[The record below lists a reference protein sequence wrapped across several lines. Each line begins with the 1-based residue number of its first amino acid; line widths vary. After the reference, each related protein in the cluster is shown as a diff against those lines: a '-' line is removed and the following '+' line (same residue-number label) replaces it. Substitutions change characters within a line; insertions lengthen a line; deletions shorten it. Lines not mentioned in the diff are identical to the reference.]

1 MIQKPLPNFP
11 RLQTRLT
18 DEDVQHK
25 YGVTAVYRMNANESP
40 LGPSP
45 KVVAA
50 IQEAAPRLGLYP
62 TMGDEVLRNG
72 LAEVWGRGLTAEHF
86 FTGCSGY
93 EAFELAMRA
102 FVTEGAEVI
111 ITHPTFGIY
120 DKLTK
125 LLRGE
130 IVQVPRLLPNFELDV
145 DGILTAVTDKTKVV
159 IICNPNNPTGNITS
173 VADMERLVR
182 GLPDDVLLISDE
194 VYIHFVRDAAFPD
207 SLQYVLEER
216 PIVLIHSFSKSY
228 GLAGLRL
235 GYGIAPPDIANYIAG
250 LQRGFH
256 QNHLALTAGAAA
268 LADQAHLQKN
278 VQVALDGK
286 AWLFM
291 QLDRLDIAYW
301 PSETN
306 FFVAKMPID
315 PDTVVERLLSYGVM
329 IRAPQGPGLDGCVR
343 ISVGTPEGNA
353 ALVRGLEEILSK
365 RY

>member
-1 MIQKPLPNFP
+1 MLEKPLPHFP

-18 DEDVQHK
+18 DDDMREK
-25 YGVTAVYRMNANESP
+25 YGVAAVYRMNANESP

-45 KVVAA
+45 SVVAA
-50 IQEAAPRLGLYP
+50 IQAAAPSLGFYP
-62 TMGDEVLRNG
+62 TMGDERLREG
-72 LAEVWGRGLTAEHF
+72 LANVWGQALTADHF

-93 EAFELAMRA
+93 EALELAMRA
-102 FVTEGAEVI
+102 YVSEGDEVI
-111 ITHPTFGIY
+111 LSHPTFGIY

-125 LLRGE
+125 LLRGTP
-130 IVQVPRLLPNFELDV
+130 VQVPRLLPNFELDI
-145 DGILTAVTDKTKVV
+145 DGILTAVTGRTKVV
-159 IICNPNNPTGNITS
+159 LICNPNNPTGNITS
-173 VADMERLVR
+173 AADMERLVH

-207 SLQYVLEER
+207 SVKYVLEKR

-228 GLAGLRL
+228 GLAGMRL

-256 QNHLALTAGAAA
+256 QNHIALTAGVAA
-268 LADQAHLQKN
+268 LADQDHLQKN

-286 AWLFM
+286 KWLFEQM
-291 QLDRLDIAYW
+291 DRLDIAYW

-315 PDTVVERLLSYGVM
+315 PDTVVERLLAYGVM
-329 IRAPQGPGLDGCVR
+329 IRAPQGPGMDGCVR
-343 ISVGTPEGNA
+343 ISVSTPEGNA
-353 ALVRGLEEILSK
+353 ALVRGLEEILSN
-365 RY
+365 R

>member
-1 MIQKPLPNFP
+1 MLQKPLPTFP

-18 DEDVQHK
+18 DEDVKQQ
-25 YGVTAVYRMNANESP
+25 YGVTAVHRMNANESP

-45 KVVAA
+45 SVVAA
-50 IQEAAPRLGLYP
+50 VQAAASRLGLYP
-62 TMGDEVLRNG
+62 TMGDESLREG
-72 LAEVWGRGLTAEHF
+72 LAEVWGQGLTANHF

-93 EAFELAMRA
+93 EAFELTMRA
-102 FVTEGAEVI
+102 YVAAGDEVI
-111 ITHPTFGIY
+111 ICHPTFGIY

-125 LLRGE
+125 LQGG
-130 IVQVPRLLPNFELDV
+130 IPVQVPRLLPNFELDIE
-145 DGILTAVTDKTKVV
+145 GILTAVTDKTKAV

-173 VADMERLVR
+173 ATDMERLVR
-182 GLPDDVLLISDE
+182 GLPEHVLLISDE
-194 VYIHFVRDAAFPD
+194 VYIHFVRDAAFPN
-207 SLQYVLEER
+207 SVPYVLKER

-228 GLAGLRL
+228 GLAGMRL

-256 QNHLALTAGAAA
+256 QNHIALTAGVAA
-268 LADQAHLQKN
+268 LADQEHLQKN

-286 AWLFM
+286 AWLFE

-315 PDTVVERLLSYGVM
+315 PDTVVERLLAYGVM
-329 IRAPQGPGLDGCVR
+329 IRAPQGPGLDSCVR

-353 ALVRGLEEILSK
+353 ALVQGLEEIL
-365 RY
+365 RNP